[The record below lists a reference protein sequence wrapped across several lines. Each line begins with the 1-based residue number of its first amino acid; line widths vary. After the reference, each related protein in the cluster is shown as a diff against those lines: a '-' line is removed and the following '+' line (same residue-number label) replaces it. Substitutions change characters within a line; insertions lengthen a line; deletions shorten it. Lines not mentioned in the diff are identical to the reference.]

1 MLSFLIIYLFLII
14 KTSNDDKITEFRK
27 FEHFKND
34 KLRRILQEETDM
46 DSYPCII
53 YNITNIIY
61 SFENQKL
68 NLYVNSN
75 PELPN
80 YTDLL
85 VKLKIDKYDYSLGY
99 WEEKENEIRASFGNL
114 TTGVYSAFIDE
125 MTLDNLT
132 YNINITILNVSVLSY
147 DNNIYYLKL

>member
-14 KTSNDDKITEFRK
+14 KTSNDDKITEFRL
-27 FEHFKND
+27 FDNFKND

-46 DSYPCII
+46 DSDPFII
-53 YNITNIIY
+53 YNISNIIY

-85 VKLKIDKYDYSLGY
+85 VKLKIDKYYYSLGV
-99 WEEKENEIRASFGNL
+99 RASFANL

-132 YNINITILNVSVLSY
+132 YNINLTILNVSVLSY
-147 DNNIYYLKL
+147 DNNICCLKLWI